1 MLGGIGAYTAHA
13 DTTIEITQSNQAE
26 GSNQSS
32 QNNNSDNSVV
42 LTQPLTTQSNQTVLS
57 NQSEQSTPAT
67 QATPTAVTNI
77 TTTNSFNKINPNDYG
92 AVNESNNLLLT
103 QKNTN
108 DSSLWYT
115 PSVSGFEGD
124 VERSGLGDVERKIS
138 DPVYPNITVYYSF
151 FHSTDNPEIQK
162 YAHKGVGRD
171 IYIKDPQTGV
181 ESFDRHD
188 QVNFNRWV
196 AVDTT
201 RNNQLVGLGP
211 WVLSLTSPKSFP
223 KYNIPQKNGYTSYCN
238 GKKATMIDEEQVS
251 GNQPD
256 EIYHITYVPTSS
268 LVDKKTR
275 TIIIK
280 FPDGKQESTIQN
292 TVLSDDSTCIWPKY
306 VIPARDGYDSYVD
319 GLKASVIPGQTVDV
333 NDDDNVVVNV
343 TYQKSP
349 TPSTPDEKVKHQRK
363 TITRTILVYNINGQ
377 FSNSIDQTVNYTRDY
392 IINGLGDK
400 IFLGDWSPDGN
411 GTWDEYIIPQYEGYK
426 SQVDSKDATVVPS
439 QYVNL
444 NDKDVTIDVTYKKVP
459 SKGQHKAITRTIKI
473 TDPSGYVQTI
483 PQTVNYTYHVIK
495 IGSETLVGW
504 VADTNDSWDEYA
516 IPQHKGF
523 ISQVDSKDATVVP
536 SQHVNSNDK
545 NVIINVTYKKAPAT
559 STSKQYKTLTR
570 IISIHDINNIVGI
583 TQITQTVN
591 YTRNIVTDAQGN
603 IVSYTDW
610 VVDGN
615 DTWDEYAVPQQV
627 GFISQVDSKDATIVP
642 SQHVNPNDKNVIIN
656 VTYKK
661 DPTMLTSKTITRTI
675 HIFDINGQ
683 FSKTISQAVNYTR
696 YWGSTGFGN
705 EGFSDWEADG
715 NDTWDEYAIPQHE
728 GYKSQVNS
736 KDATVIPSQHVTSN
750 DKDIDI
756 TVTYIKT
763 DNSKGNGKKINTTN
777 TGWNQQGDDWLY
789 MQKNGYLAKGWNY
802 LNGHWFYFDLQSGIM
817 KTGIQSIGNSF
828 YYLNAQHDGTYGAM
842 KTGWQFVN
850 GHWIGLQ
857 GSGNAY
863 VGWQAINGHWYYFDP
878 QTAYALTN
886 WQDIN
891 NHWYYFDPINAWA
904 QTGWFK
910 SGAGYWYFFDYTN
923 AWALTNWAK
932 LNNHWYYFDNTNA
945 NALTGWQ
952 SINSHWYYF
961 DPTNAWARTGWQW
974 INGHWYWFD
983 EANAWALTGWQYY
996 GGQWYFMDQQNAWM
1010 DTGWTTNLANGQLYY
1025 LDKNGHPLTG
1035 WQRSL
1040 NGFWYYL
1047 QPGSDAAAIG
1057 WNWINGHW
1065 YYFNPEETIN
1075 GIKAKGAMFTGRH
1088 FIDNRWNRFDLN
1100 GHWLGYE
1107 N

>member
-1 MLGGIGAYTAHA
+1 M
-13 DTTIEITQSNQAE
+13 
-26 GSNQSS
+26 
-32 QNNNSDNSVV
+32 
-42 LTQPLTTQSNQTVLS
+42 
-57 NQSEQSTPAT
+57 
-67 QATPTAVTNI
+67 
-77 TTTNSFNKINPNDYG
+77 
-92 AVNESNNLLLT
+92 
-103 QKNTN
+103 
-108 DSSLWYT
+108 
-115 PSVSGFEGD
+115 
-124 VERSGLGDVERKIS
+124 
-138 DPVYPNITVYYSF
+138 
-151 FHSTDNPEIQK
+151 
-162 YAHKGVGRD
+162 
-171 IYIKDPQTGV
+171 
-181 ESFDRHD
+181 
-188 QVNFNRWV
+188 
-196 AVDTT
+196 
-201 RNNQLVGLGP
+201 
-211 WVLSLTSPKSFP
+211 
-223 KYNIPQKNGYTSYCN
+223 
-238 GKKATMIDEEQVS
+238 
-251 GNQPD
+251 
-256 EIYHITYVPTSS
+256 
-268 LVDKKTR
+268 
-275 TIIIK
+275 
-280 FPDGKQESTIQN
+280 
-292 TVLSDDSTCIWPKY
+292 
-306 VIPARDGYDSYVD
+306 
-319 GLKASVIPGQTVDV
+319 
-333 NDDDNVVVNV
+333 
-343 TYQKSP
+343 
-349 TPSTPDEKVKHQRK
+349 
-363 TITRTILVYNINGQ
+363 
-377 FSNSIDQTVNYTRDY
+377 
-392 IINGLGDK
+392 
-400 IFLGDWSPDGN
+400 
-411 GTWDEYIIPQYEGYK
+411 
-426 SQVDSKDATVVPS
+426 
-439 QYVNL
+439 
-444 NDKDVTIDVTYKKVP
+444 
-459 SKGQHKAITRTIKI
+459 
-473 TDPSGYVQTI
+473 
-483 PQTVNYTYHVIK
+483 
-495 IGSETLVGW
+495 
-504 VADTNDSWDEYA
+504 
-516 IPQHKGF
+516 
-523 ISQVDSKDATVVP
+523 
-536 SQHVNSNDK
+536 
-545 NVIINVTYKKAPAT
+545 IINVTYKKAPAT

>member
-1 MLGGIGAYTAHA
+1 MPKEHKKLYKAGKNWIIATLTATTITLLGGIGAYTAHA
-13 DTTIEITQSNQAE
+13 DTTIENTQSIQVE

-32 QNNNSDNSVV
+32 QNNNSNNSVV
-42 LTQPLTTQSNQTVLS
+42 LNQPVTTQSNSTVKNSQPVQNTPTTLTVTAATNNSSELDPNIYGTVQSSQNNNS
-57 NQSEQSTPAT
+57 NNSVVLNQPVTTQSNPTVQSTQFAQGNQVT
-67 QATPTAVTNI
+67 QNYQNTPTVAT
-77 TTTNSFNKINPNDYG
+77 
-92 AVNESNNLLLT
+92 SNVSI
-103 QKNTN
+103 N
-108 DSSLWYT
+108 DSDELDPSSLRYK
-115 PSVSGFEGD
+115 PPFEIDDGE
-124 VERSGLGDVERKIS
+124 VARSGLGDLDLHIS
-138 DPVYPNITVYYSF
+138 DGINPNITIYISF
-151 FHSTDNPEIQK
+151 FDSEKPEIQQ
-162 YAHKGVGRD
+162 YAHAESTRD
-171 IYIKDPQTGV
+171 IYIKDPQTGE
-181 ESFDRHD
+181 ESLARHD
-188 QVNFNRWV
+188 VVLLNRWV

-201 RNNQLVGLGP
+201 RNNEVVGLGP
-211 WVLSLTSPKSFP
+211 WVVSLISPKSFP
-223 KYNIPQKNGYTSYCN
+223 KYNIPQKNGYTSYYN
-238 GKKATMIDEEQVS
+238 GKKATMIDEEQFS
-251 GNQPD
+251 GNPTY
-256 EIYHITYVPTSS
+256 EIYHITYVPTSQKS
-268 LVDKKTR
+268 PTPS
-275 TIIIK
+275 T
-280 FPDGKQESTIQN
+280 PESPTP
-292 TVLSDDSTCIWPKY
+292 STPE
-306 VIPARDGYDSYVD
+306 
-319 GLKASVIPGQTVDV
+319 
-333 NDDDNVVVNV
+333 
-343 TYQKSP
+343 SP

-763 DNSKGNGKKINTTN
+763 DNSKGNGNVDDNNNPSRLNNEVPYDSTTISN
-777 TGWNQQGDDWLY
+777 NVNANY
-789 MQKNGYLAKGWNY
+789 GYLDSYKLTENNQGQAQLIASGW
-802 LNGHWFYFDLQSGIM
+802 HA
-817 KTGIQSIGNSF
+817 TGASNSDR
-828 YYLNAQHDGTYGAM
+828 YRYM
-842 KTGWQFVN
+842 IV
-850 GHWIGLQ
+850 
-857 GSGNAY
+857 
-863 VGWQAINGHWYYFDP
+863 
-878 QTAYALTN
+878 
-886 WQDIN
+886 
-891 NHWYYFDPINAWA
+891 
-904 QTGWFK
+904 
-910 SGAGYWYFFDYTN
+910 
-923 AWALTNWAK
+923 
-932 LNNHWYYFDNTNA
+932 FDNT
-945 NALTGWQ
+945 LGHE
-952 SINSHWYYF
+952 I
-961 DPTNAWARTGWQW
+961 ARQKLVPQ
-974 INGHWYWFD
+974 
-983 EANAWALTGWQYY
+983 E
-996 GGQWYFMDQQNAWM
+996 
-1010 DTGWTTNLANGQLYY
+1010 
-1025 LDKNGHPLTG
+1025 
-1035 WQRSL
+1035 
-1040 NGFWYYL
+1040 
-1047 QPGSDAAAIG
+1047 IG
-1057 WNWINGHW
+1057 RASCR
-1065 YYFNPEETIN
+1065 E
-1075 GIKAKGAMFTGRH
+1075 RV
-1088 FIDNRWNRFDLN
+1088 
-1100 GHWLGYE
+1100 
-1107 N
+1107 